1 MFEKRRHWSC
11 EVAAVSGVPATHPQI
26 EDESWLQVK
35 PLHAVCVMSI
45 AVKWTQA
52 AACHGALVACL
63 TEDMRAGENCHPP
76 GYHSA
81 ESAHSVGWQR
91 LHKVQRSPVETR
103 TEAGDTVHDL
113 TLNLFHEDDVV
124 RCDRSTEHTEHWQTG
139 TQALKLF

>member
-35 PLHAVCVMSI
+35 PFHAVYVVSI

-63 TEDMRAGENCHPP
+63 AEDMRAGENCRPP

-81 ESAHSVGWQR
+81 ESPHSVGWQR

-103 TEAGDTVHDL
+103 GEAGDT
-113 TLNLFHEDDVV
+113 TLKYDCRAPLNVLHEDDVV
-124 RCDRSTEHTEHWQTG
+124 RGDRSIEHTEHWQTG
-139 TQALKLF
+139 T